1 MIVDRD
7 KCIGCTLC
15 KQDCIVSDIE
25 MIDKKA
31 HIRNLTCIKCGHCIA
46 ICPVKA
52 VSCDDEE
59 EYSMEEVIPYEKED
73 FTIDADKLM
82 NFMKFRRSVRRFK
95 NKPV

>member
-25 MIDKKA
+25 MIDGKSYIK
-31 HIRNLTCIKCGHCIA
+31 NETCINCGHCIA

-52 VSCDDEE
+52 VSSDDEE
-59 EYSMEEVIPYEKED
+59 
-73 FTIDADKLM
+73 
-82 NFMKFRRSVRRFK
+82 
-95 NKPV
+95 